1 MPSMKA
7 IKRRISSVNS
17 TQQIMKA
24 MDLVAAAKLQKAK
37 ERLDYVRPLYSN
49 IKTVMDGIHASSGD
63 INNVYIEKR
72 EVKDI
77 AYLLIT
83 SDRGLCGGYNI
94 NVAKEAISFINS
106 NAGKNEKIITVG
118 SKGWE
123 YLRRRGKNILQR
135 YSSASE
141 LTPYEDAVRIGALLN
156 SMYTSGEVD
165 EVYVI
170 YTHFDSILAHEPRV
184 ERLLPV
190 GASAG
195 ADAVDDGELM
205 DYEPDIETFMT
216 FAIPMY
222 LNTFIYGAMVESAVC
237 EQASRMTSMDS
248 ATRNAEEIIDDLT
261 LTFNRIRQG
270 AITQEITEIVS
281 GAKNLR

>member
-7 IKRRISSVNS
+7 IKRRITSVNS

-37 ERLDYVRPLYSN
+37 ERLDFVRPLYSN
-49 IKTVMDGIHASSGD
+49 IKTVMDGIHSSGSEID
-63 INNVYIEKR
+63 NIYIEKR
-72 EVKDI
+72 EVKCA

-94 NVAKEAISFINS
+94 NVAKEAIAFM
-106 NAGKNEKIITVG
+106 NARPDIEEKIITVG

-135 YSSASE
+135 FGSVSE
-141 LTPYEDAVRIGALLN
+141 LTPYEDAQKIGALLN
-156 SMYTSGEVD
+156 SMYVTGEVD
-165 EVYVI
+165 EVYVA
-170 YTHFDSILAHEPRV
+170 YTHFESILTHAPSIAK
-184 ERLLPV
+184 LLPV
-190 GASAG
+190 GETTSG
-195 ADAVDDGELM
+195 DGGDYELM

-222 LNTFIYGAMVESAVC
+222 LDTFIYGAMVESAVC
-237 EQASRMTSMDS
+237 EQASRMTSMDA
-248 ATRNAEEIIDDLT
+248 ATRNAEDIIDDLT
-261 LTFNRIRQG
+261 LMFNRIRQG

>member
-7 IKRRISSVNS
+7 IKRRITSVNS

-49 IKTVMDGIHASSGD
+49 IKTVMDGIQAGEGEFD
-63 INNVYIEKR
+63 NIYIEKR
-72 EVKDI
+72 EVKNA

-94 NVAKEAISFINS
+94 NVAKEALAFINS
-106 NAGKNEKIITVG
+106 VPDVKEKVITVG
-118 SKGWE
+118 SKGYE
-123 YLRRRGKNILQR
+123 YLRRRGKNIIQR
-135 YSSASE
+135 YSSMSE
-141 LTPYEDAVRIGALLN
+141 STPYEDAERIGSLLV

-165 EVYVI
+165 EVYLA
-170 YTHFDSILAHEPRV
+170 YTHFESILAHEPRITKV
-184 ERLLPV
+184 LPV
-190 GASAG
+190 GAGSDDTGG
-195 ADAVDDGELM
+195 ADLM
-205 DYEPDIETFMT
+205 NYEPDVETFMT
-216 FAIPMY
+216 YAIPMY

-237 EQASRMTSMDS
+237 EHASRMTSMDA

-261 LTFNRIRQG
+261 LLFNRKRQG
-270 AITQEITEIVS
+270 QITQEITEIVS
-281 GAKNLR
+281 GAKNLK